1 MIGGKPTDS
10 PIRSALMKVYNLS
23 CEHNHRFEGW
33 FSSEE
38 DFRAQ
43 SAASRIECPVCESRS
58 IHKLPS
64 APRLNLS
71 SSQSAQENVR
81 AQAQAQLLEL
91 VRQVVANTDDVGE
104 RFAEEAR
111 RIHYNEVPERAI
123 RGVASLD
130 EYQALAEE
138 GIDVM
143 PLPMPAALK
152 HPLQ

>member
-1 MIGGKPTDS
+1 M
-10 PIRSALMKVYNLS
+10 
-23 CEHNHRFEGW
+23 
-33 FSSEE
+33 
-38 DFRAQ
+38 
-43 SAASRIECPVCESRS
+43 
-58 IHKLPS
+58 
-64 APRLNLS
+64 
-71 SSQSAQENVR
+71 
-81 AQAQAQLLEL
+81 
-91 VRQVVANTDDVGE
+91 VANTDDVGE